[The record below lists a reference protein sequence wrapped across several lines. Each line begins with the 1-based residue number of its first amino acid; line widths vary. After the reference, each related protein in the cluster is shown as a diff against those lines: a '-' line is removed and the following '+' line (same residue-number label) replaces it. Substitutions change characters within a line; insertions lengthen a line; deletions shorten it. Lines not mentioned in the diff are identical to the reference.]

1 MKTGVHFFSFS
12 GITRRVKMQRSP
24 LCCLM
29 FLVVLSGFAQQ
40 GKDDRE
46 LQRVLGKMDAVAK
59 TFRSFT
65 ADFSQKKYTAILK
78 EFDAPETGEFCYA
91 REKDGAV
98 LMRHEVKSPG
108 KRILTIKGETLT
120 IYRPAIKEAQI
131 ASRQKMRDI
140 VEYLT
145 LGIGQSSAKLR
156 EKFQISY
163 KGSEIIDNERCSMLI
178 FIPKEAKVAAQV
190 ASMTIWIKDSS
201 GTPAQYRFEEPS
213 QDYLLIT
220 FTAEKVNTKIAGSK
234 FEQKLPADTEKQKL

>member
-1 MKTGVHFFSFS
+1 MKKRVVSFS
-12 GITRRVKMQRSP
+12 MLAISTGRITLRLA
-24 LCCLM
+24 LCCLACAAA
-29 FLVVLSGFAQQ
+29 LSGYAQQ
-40 GKDDRE
+40 GNDEHD
-46 LQRVLGKMDAVAK
+46 LQRVLAAMDAVAK

-65 ADFSQKKYTAILK
+65 AEFSQKKYTALLK

-91 REKDGAV
+91 REKDGTV

-120 IYRPAIKEAQI
+120 VYRPAIKEAQV
-131 ASRQKMRDI
+131 ANRKKMRDM

-163 KGSEIIDNERCSMLI
+163 KGSETVNSERCSILV
-178 FIPKEAKVAAQV
+178 FIPKEAKVAQQV
-190 ASMTIWIKDSS
+190 ASMTIWIKDAG
-201 GTPAQYRFEEPS
+201 GTPAQYKFQEPS

-220 FTAEKVNTKIAGSK
+220 FTAEKINTKIAGSK
-234 FEQKLPADTEKQKL
+234 FEANLPAGTEIQKL